1 MKVVRMIKSQGGFSL
16 VELMIV
22 VAIIGILATVAIP
35 NFTRFQA
42 KARQSNA
49 KAILSGYAQSQK
61 ATYAE
66 YQYMPG
72 SFFASGF
79 KPEGNLV
86 YALRSARNGTVGQA
100 AGLATGNVSDVAAVD
115 ACVHTG
121 FGATAPDTECDD
133 APAPALTWTL
143 SSYAVDPGAPTAAT
157 GAVGAPEAAM
167 TATAGANIGGPATDV
182 FTWTALTG
190 TIVNTTPSLP

>member
-1 MKVVRMIKSQGGFSL
+1 MKAVRMIKNQGGFSL

-49 KAILSGYAQSQK
+49 KAILSGYAQAQK

-79 KPEGNLV
+79 KPEGDLV
-86 YALRSARNGTVGQA
+86 YSLRSARNATVGQA
-100 AGLATGNVSDVAAVD
+100 AGAATGNVSDVAAVD
-115 ACVHTG
+115 ACITTG
-121 FGATAPDTECDD
+121 WAGTAPDAECSA
-133 APAPALTWTL
+133 APAPALTWTR
-143 SSYAVDPGAPTAAT
+143 SSYTADPGAPTAAT

-167 TATAGANIGGPATDV
+167 TATAGANIGGAGVDV

-190 TIVNTTPSLP
+190 SIVNSTPNLP